1 MVGEQDVLYA
11 GRAGTQRVFD
21 ETHAL
26 MMCRQHV
33 TVQQLG
39 VTIAA
44 FDLDVA
50 VVAQPLRH
58 RIFVPM
64 RHLIPKRCAD
74 NLHAPVVDRS
84 ALIVQDA
91 HVRLQYRAAV
101 QSRLNPS
108 DHFVQGVAVI
118 FVVAHHIKYFIKAV
132 VGYHAFQK
140 RHEIVEL
147 PGLGQIA
154 GNHQQI
160 VLRCRLPVA
169 AEQGAVDF
177 VQHIGLQ
184 QPAFIEQPFQMDIG
198 DVVELDGAGCRHKKA
213 F

>member
-1 MVGEQDVLYA
+1 MGEQDVLHA
-11 GRAGTQRVFD
+11 GRAGTQRFFD
-21 ETHAL
+21 KAYAL
-26 MMCRQHV
+26 IVCRQHIAI
-33 TVQQLG
+33 QQLG
-39 VTIAA
+39 VAIAA
-44 FDLDVA
+44 FDLDGA
-50 VVAQPLRH
+50 VIAQSLRH
-58 RIFVPM
+58 RIFVSM

-74 NLHAPVVDRS
+74 NLHAPVVEHGT
-84 ALIVQDA
+84 LVVQDA
-91 HVRLQYRAAV
+91 HVRLQHRAAV

-108 DHFVQGVAVI
+108 DHFMQGIAVI
-118 FVVAHHIKYFIKAV
+118 FVVAHHIKYSVKAV
-132 VGYHAFQK
+132 VGNHAFQE

-198 DVVELDGAGCRHKKA
+198 DVVELDGAVCRHKKA